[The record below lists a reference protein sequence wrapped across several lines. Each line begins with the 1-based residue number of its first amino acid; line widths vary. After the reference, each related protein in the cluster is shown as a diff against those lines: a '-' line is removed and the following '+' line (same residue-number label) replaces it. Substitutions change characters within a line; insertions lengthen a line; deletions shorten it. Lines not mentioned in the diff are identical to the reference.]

1 MFFLIRFIA
10 IVGVI
15 YYYSPERTRMAVPEG
30 TTLATIESLSGD
42 ETVATGRHGA
52 SPEAEAGEL
61 WRSIPQAARDR
72 LAQEIARQLVEG
84 GLALRPTLPARNEST
99 GVGREDAR

>member
-15 YYYSPERTRMAVPEG
+15 YYYSPERARMGVPEG
-30 TTLATIESLSGD
+30 TTLAAIESFSGD
-42 ETVATGRHGA
+42 GAVATGRYTA
-52 SPEAEAGEL
+52 SPEPEAGEF

-72 LAQEIARQLVEG
+72 LAQEIARQLVEDG
-84 GLALRPTLPARNEST
+84 FALRATLPGRDESA
-99 GVGREDAR
+99 GGAREDAQ

>member
-15 YYYSPERTRMAVPEG
+15 YYYSPERARMGVPEG
-30 TTLATIESLSGD
+30 TTLAAIESFSGD
-42 ETVATGRHGA
+42 DVAQTARSPGQ
-52 SPEAEAGEL
+52 PEAEAGEF

-72 LAQEIARQLVEG
+72 LAQEIARQLVED
-84 GLALRPTLPARNEST
+84 GLALRPTLPARNESA

>member
-15 YYYSPERTRMAVPEG
+15 YYYSPERARMGVPEG
-30 TTLATIESLSGD
+30 TTLAAIESFSGD
-42 ETVATGRHGA
+42 GAVATGRHTA
-52 SPEAEAGEL
+52 SPEPEAGEF

-72 LAQEIARQLVEG
+72 LAQEIARQLVEDG
-84 GLALRPTLPARNEST
+84 FALRATLPGRDESA
-99 GVGREDAR
+99 GAAREDAQ